1 MNWSTY
7 LILTKLF
14 FTIFLKLVAAVSREH
29 LLKVISVKIYSF
41 IQTVNSHEEKNLWE
55 SYSETQP

>member
-29 LLKVISVKIYSF
+29 LLKVISVKNNSF
-41 IQTVNSHEEKNLWE
+41 IQKVNSHEEKNLWE